1 VSFDRSRYFQVVLD
15 HKAGSSYTTTFSNDE
30 SSSIGIGP
38 VEGFDSEDIDSIKS
52 GTVRVPLHGAAHNLR
67 MSITNDSPFPSNI
80 TGIEWVST
88 QNRQSGVSGV
98 F

>member
-1 VSFDRSRYFQVVLD
+1 MLE
-15 HKAGSSYTTTFSNDE
+15 HKAGNSYTTTFNNNE

-38 VEGFDSEDIDSIKS
+38 VEGFAVGDTTSIKT
-52 GTVRVPLHGAAHNLR
+52 GTLRIPMHGASHNLR
-67 MSITNDSPFPSNI
+67 MSIQNDSPFPSNI